1 MSRLIFLICSI
12 TILSSCNK
20 ESFRDERY
28 SYCYK
33 TSEDDNHWGCNN
45 FIVSEKLSYEDSSKI
60 HSYYDRNTKGQ
71 LKDTSFFISKIIYI
85 GDESRFRAPRL
96 KVKD

>member
-45 FIVSEKLSYEDSSKI
+45 FIVSEKLSYEDSIKI
-60 HSYYDRNTKGQ
+60 HSYYDSNIKRR

-85 GDESRFRAPRL
+85 SDEHRFRAPRL
-96 KVKD
+96 KITN